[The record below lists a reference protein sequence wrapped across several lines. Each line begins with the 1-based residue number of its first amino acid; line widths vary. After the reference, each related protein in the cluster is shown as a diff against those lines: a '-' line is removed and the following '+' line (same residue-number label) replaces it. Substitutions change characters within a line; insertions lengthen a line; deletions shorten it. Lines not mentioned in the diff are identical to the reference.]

1 MNVTSTA
8 RARLGK
14 LGVAVIALCALS
26 TQVVGATAAGAAPS
40 PGTLESAGSVGAMET
55 IESFGGL
62 GFGTTMPEIFR
73 DAPEPLP
80 VLRDD
85 IVTPE
90 ITGESVTG
98 SQSLRLTVA
107 SPALR
112 REVGVEILL
121 PADSSVP
128 RPVLFILDG
137 VDAGENTS
145 KWMTQG
151 GAPEFFADKN
161 VYVVVVNGG
170 AASLYTDWENMDP
183 QLGLNKW
190 ETYLTQE
197 LPPLMDGRFETTGV
211 KAIAGHSM
219 GAQGAM
225 MLAHRNPT
233 LYSGIAVFSGCY
245 STMDV
250 WGRTSAQMTVSSRSG
265 DLNNMWG
272 ELGGPEWEAH
282 DSLLNAES
290 LRGKEIYISV
300 ANGLPGSDETLQS
313 PDLGERL
320 VVGGG
325 IEAAAEECTRQFDR
339 RLQDL
344 DIAATVDY
352 EPNGTHAWAY
362 WRERLPKA
370 WPTLSKA
377 LGV

>member
-1 MNVTSTA
+1 MNVVSTA
-8 RARLGK
+8 RVRLGK
-14 LGVAVIALCALS
+14 LGVAVIVLCALS
-26 TQVVGATAAGAAPS
+26 TQVLGATAAGAAPS
-40 PGTLESAGSVGAMET
+40 PGTLESAGSVGTMET
-55 IESFGGL
+55 VDSLGGL
-62 GFGTTMPEIFR
+62 GFGTTMPEEFR
-73 DAPEPLP
+73 DASEPLP

-98 SQSLRLTVA
+98 AQSLRLTVA

-128 RPVLFILDG
+128 RPVLFMLDG

-145 KWMTQG
+145 KWITDG

-170 AASLYTDWENMDP
+170 AASLYTDWEKMDP

-197 LPPLMDGRFETTGV
+197 LPPLIDERFETTGV
-211 KAIAGHSM
+211 KAITGHSM

-250 WGRTSAQMTVSSRSG
+250 WGRTSTQMTVTSRSG

-272 ELGGPEWEAH
+272 ELGGPEWKAH
-282 DSLLNAES
+282 DSFLNAER

-300 ANGLPGSDETLQS
+300 ANGLPGSDETLQT

-320 VVGGG
+320 LVGGG

-344 DIAATVDY
+344 GIAATVDY
-352 EPNGTHAWAY
+352 EPNGTHAWPY
-362 WRERLPKA
+362 WRERFPKA

-377 LGV
+377 LGL

>member
-8 RARLGK
+8 RARLGN
-14 LGVAVIALCALS
+14 LGVAVIVLCALS
-26 TQVVGATAAGAAPS
+26 APVVGATAAGAAPS
-40 PGTLESAGSVGAMET
+40 PGTLESAGSVGTMET
-55 IESFGGL
+55 IESLGGL
-62 GFGTTMPEIFR
+62 GFGTTMPEEFR
-73 DAPEPLP
+73 DPSEPLP

-98 SQSLRLTVA
+98 AQSLRLTVA

-121 PADSSVP
+121 PQDASVP

-145 KWMTQG
+145 KWITDG
-151 GAPEFFADKN
+151 GAPEFFTDKN
-161 VYVVVVNGG
+161 VYGVVVNGG
-170 AASLYTDWENMDP
+170 AASLYTDWEKMDP

-197 LPPLMDGRFETTGV
+197 LPPLIDERFETTGV
-211 KAIAGHSM
+211 KAITGHSM

-250 WGRTSAQMTVSSRSG
+250 WGRTSTQMTVTSRSG

-272 ELGGPEWEAH
+272 ELGGPEWKAH
-282 DSLLNAES
+282 DSFLNAER

-300 ANGLPGSDETLQS
+300 ANGLPGSDETLQT

-320 VVGGG
+320 LVGGG
-325 IEAAAEECTRQFDR
+325 LEAAAEECTKQFDR

-352 EPNGTHAWAY
+352 EPNGTHSWAY
-362 WRERLPKA
+362 WRERFPKA

-377 LGV
+377 LGL

>member
-8 RARLGK
+8 RARIGK
-14 LGVAVIALCALS
+14 LGVALIVLCALS
-26 TQVVGATAAGAAPS
+26 TPVVGATAAGAAPS
-40 PGTLESAGSVGAMET
+40 PGTLESAGSVGTMET
-55 IESFGGL
+55 IESLGGL
-62 GFGTTMPEIFR
+62 GFGTTMPEEFR
-73 DAPEPLP
+73 DASEPLP

-98 SQSLRLTVA
+98 AQSRRLTVA

-128 RPVLFILDG
+128 RPVLYILDG

-145 KWMTQG
+145 KWITDG

-170 AASLYTDWENMDP
+170 AASLYTDWEEIDP

-197 LPPLMDGRFETTGV
+197 LPPLIDGRFETTGV
-211 KAIAGHSM
+211 KAISGHSM

-250 WGRTSAQMTVSSRSG
+250 WGRTSTQMTVTSRSG
-265 DLNNMWG
+265 DPNNMWG
-272 ELGGPEWEAH
+272 ELGGPGWEAH
-282 DSLLNAES
+282 DSFLNAER

-300 ANGLPGSDETLQS
+300 ANGLPGSDETLET
-313 PDLGERL
+313 PELGERL
-320 VVGGG
+320 LLGGG
-325 IEAAAEECTRQFDR
+325 IEASAEECTRQFDR

-352 EPNGTHAWAY
+352 EPNGTHSWAY
-362 WRERLPKA
+362 WRERFPKA
-370 WPTLSKA
+370 WPTLSRA
-377 LGV
+377 LGL